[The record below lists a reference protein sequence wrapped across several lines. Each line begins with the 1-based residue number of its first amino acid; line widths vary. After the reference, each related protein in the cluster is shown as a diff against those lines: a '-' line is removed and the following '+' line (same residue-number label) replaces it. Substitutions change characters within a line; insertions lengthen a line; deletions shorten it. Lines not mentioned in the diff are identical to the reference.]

1 LAGGAISWSSK
12 KQAVVAL
19 SSTESEYVGLSLAA
33 KEAVWLRR
41 FLGGIGISEIYNG
54 EPVTILAD
62 NQGSI
67 KLAQN
72 DSTRNR
78 TKHIDIRYHFTK
90 NAILE
95 GEITLKYC
103 STTEMVADMMTKA
116 LGKVKLDEFVKLA
129 GLVRTS
135 G

>member
-1 LAGGAISWSSK
+1 L
-12 KQAVVAL
+12 V
-19 SSTESEYVGLSLAA
+19 
-33 KEAVWLRR
+33 
-41 FLGGIGISEIYNG
+41 GGIGISEIYNG

-72 DSTRNR
+72 DSTSKR
-78 TKHIDIRYHFTK
+78 TKHIDIRYHFMK

-95 GEITLKYC
+95 EEITLKYC
-103 STTEMVADMMTKA
+103 STTEMAADMMTKA
-116 LGKVKLDEFVKLA
+116 LGNVKLGEFVKLA
-129 GLVRTS
+129 ELVRTS